1 MPQNFIACDRDQ
13 AYLMPP
19 SLLDW
24 LPEDHLVWSIL
35 GSVEELD
42 LSAFYAD
49 YRADGHGR
57 PAYDPKMMGRIQPV
71 VATLNVEELRCPEGT
86 LLSIELP
93 QRGRAAWDVRRLGAG
108 NTGSGSGRR
117 SLEEH
122 PAKTLRWR
130 RACCRALVSGGS
142 ARVAGCHLSRSRRC
156 RGVIC
161 PSPSG
166 RRSRFWSLVVVGCG
180 RSRAGW

>member
-1 MPQNFIACDRDQ
+1 MPRNFIARDRDQ

-57 PAYDPKMMGRIQPV
+57 PAYDPKMMAFCCIRMRVGI
-71 VATLNVEELRCPEGT
+71 
-86 LLSIELP
+86 
-93 QRGRAAWDVRRLGAG
+93 
-108 NTGSGSGRR
+108 GRR
-117 SLEEH
+117 AVSSV
-122 PAKTLRWR
+122 
-130 RACCRALVSGGS
+130 RAVRMLLVG
-142 ARVAGCHLSRSRRC
+142 
-156 RGVIC
+156 
-161 PSPSG
+161 
-166 RRSRFWSLVVVGCG
+166 
-180 RSRAGW
+180 